1 LVDFLASGPVWALLL
16 LACSLFLLYWLAP
29 DVDKSIRWVLPGT
42 AIATIAV
49 LITFAAMDL
58 LLRFSNPGSAFGA
71 AGSVL
76 ILLWALFLVSAIV
89 IVGAIVNAVLGRRY
103 DRKLRDG
110 LRRHPE
116 KLQQRGEI
124 AVSVYR

>member
-1 LVDFLASGPVWALLL
+1 
-16 LACSLFLLYWLAP
+16 
-29 DVDKSIRWVLPGT
+29 
-42 AIATIAV
+42 
-49 LITFAAMDL
+49 MDL